1 MGPLGPVLNADLR
14 EARKNQKDLR
24 GVTSAIQGDEGDP
37 DQGAAVEVDGS
48 EPILDTC
55 YIHRVLPMF
64 REL

>member
-1 MGPLGPVLNADLR
+1 MGANGSCTKCRPQGGKK
-14 EARKNQKDLR
+14 ETEGSK

-37 DQGAAVEVDGS
+37 DQGVAVEVDGS
-48 EPILDTC
+48 EQILDTC